1 VAIDERTMLTGTVE
15 DRILTPA
22 LRALITELEHRHG
35 KRRTDLLNDRAGRR
49 SQLSEGHVAFR
60 EETAHV
66 RSTEWKVSSPPE
78 VLQER
83 RVELIGGA
91 TRSELINGLNAG
103 AKSYIADLWNFTA
116 ADTWSML
123 RAHRSLERAA
133 RLDLAYLD
141 PVLGRIRVNPATTTR
156 LMVVPRPLYALEG
169 ALTHDGDPVPAC
181 FFDLALF
188 ALTSARE
195 LAKRQGGVWFY
206 LRDVQGH
213 LEARFWAQVFT
224 TLEEQLG
231 LERGTFRVTVMIDTV
246 AGALESDEI
255 LFELMHHTAG
265 LSFDPQGY
273 AADHVALFNGPET
286 PVLPDREIIG
296 LNAPFLRALSLLL
309 IGTCHR
315 RGCHAIGAPSF
326 VLPPLDPMK
335 VKASYLE
342 MLADKE
348 REAVDGHD
356 GTIVVHSGTV
366 TSAMMEFNKSMPRAN
381 QLNYLRHDTITP
393 ADLVRRPEGPIT
405 VDSLVGIIRTAMRA
419 LVQRHEGRGWV
430 VQGGRLHDRTSLR
443 LALRMLWQWSH
454 SKHGVITAT
463 GLVVQKDLLRY
474 LIQKETGKM
483 FADADE
489 RTRQLAEQA
498 KTQVMDL
505 VNGDEVPL
513 EPMV

>member
-1 VAIDERTMLTGTVE
+1 
-15 DRILTPA
+15 
-22 LRALITELEHRHG
+22 
-35 KRRTDLLNDRAGRR
+35 
-49 SQLSEGHVAFR
+49 
-60 EETAHV
+60 
-66 RSTEWKVSSPPE
+66 
-78 VLQER
+78 
-83 RVELIGGA
+83 
-91 TRSELINGLNAG
+91 
-103 AKSYIADLWNFTA
+103 
-116 ADTWSML
+116 
-123 RAHRSLERAA
+123 
-133 RLDLAYLD
+133 
-141 PVLGRIRVNPATTTR
+141 
-156 LMVVPRPLYALEG
+156 
-169 ALTHDGDPVPAC
+169 
-181 FFDLALF
+181 
-188 ALTSARE
+188 
-195 LAKRQGGVWFY
+195 
-206 LRDVQGH
+206 
-213 LEARFWAQVFT
+213 
-224 TLEEQLG
+224 
-231 LERGTFRVTVMIDTV
+231 
-246 AGALESDEI
+246 
-255 LFELMHHTAG
+255 

-381 QLNYLRHDTITP
+381 QLYYLRHDTITP